1 MSDSTSATLPA
12 AAAAAAPASAAAVPP
27 APAVT
32 PAAAAAPAL
41 SAPERAVIYVGAAS
55 VSLVIGRQEESGQF
69 TRVESLDRPLPVA
82 RDIFRTRS
90 ITRSTVDQAAAIL
103 RDYLQTMRE
112 YGIPSTQLR
121 LFTSNILAEAT
132 NHEIFLNRLQVHSGV
147 APSLI
152 DDGNMTRLVYQI
164 AQRLLKR
171 NPTLANG
178 NTFVSHIG
186 PGNTRAIY
194 FQQGRL
200 AAYSNYRL
208 GIFRARE
215 AVSGTDEESQHQ
227 LLHLEEHIRGV
238 VDHLAQ
244 DYSSA
249 KIDHHVAIGAEI
261 QSVALRLGKPRH
273 GAHHVR
279 EKDLATLTDKLSRLN
294 PDELVR
300 ELHVHYTGAEGV
312 VPALQTNLALARR
325 FGDESLWVP
334 EGDFHLELMLD
345 LMTAGSRT
353 AVFQEEVMQAA
364 CEIGQ
369 RYKTDRKHADHVA
382 NFARQLFRELQHLH
396 GLDAKYELVLRVAA
410 TLHEVGMF
418 ISPREHHKH
427 SLYILLNTEIFGLS
441 TRDRELVALLARYHR
456 RYNPEPSHPHF
467 ADLSREDRM
476 IVLKLAAL
484 LRVAD
489 ALDRSHAQRI
499 KSIQLRPEGSRLAI
513 VTQGVDDTTIEQ
525 IAIDSKCDLFRE
537 IYGYDITLAKS

>member
-1 MSDSTSATLPA
+1 MSDPSSASTSA
-12 AAAAAAPASAAAVPP
+12 APATPP
-27 APAVT
+27 
-32 PAAAAAPAL
+32 
-41 SAPERAVIYVGAAS
+41 PEHAVIYVGAAS
-55 VSLVIGRQEESGQF
+55 VSLVIGRQDGSGQF
-69 TRVESLDRPLPVA
+69 IRVESLDRPLPMA
-82 RDIFRTRS
+82 RDIFRTHS
-90 ITRSTVDQAAAIL
+90 ITRTTVDQAAAIL

-112 YGIPSTQLR
+112 YGIPSSQLR
-121 LFTSNILAEAT
+121 LFTSNILAEAV

-171 NPTLANG
+171 NPTLATG

-215 AVSGTDEESQHQ
+215 AVATPDEESQHQ
-227 LLHLEEHIRGV
+227 LMHLEEHIRGV

-244 DYSSA
+244 DYSQV
-249 KIDHHVAIGAEI
+249 KINHHVAIGAEI
-261 QSVALRLGKPRH
+261 QSVAPRLGKARH
-273 GAHHVR
+273 GAHHVM
-279 EKDLATLTDKLSRLN
+279 ESGLASLTDRLSRLN

-300 ELHVHYTGAEGV
+300 ELHVHYTGAEGI

-325 FGDESLWVP
+325 FGDDSLWVP
-334 EGDFHLELMLD
+334 EGDFQLELMLD
-345 LMTAGSRT
+345 LMTSGSRT
-353 AVFQEEVMQAA
+353 SVFQEEVMQAA
-364 CEIGQ
+364 SEIGV

-396 GLDAKYELVLRVAA
+396 GLDPKYELVLRVAA

-441 TRDRELVALLARYHR
+441 TKDREMVALLARYHR
-456 RYNPEPSHPHF
+456 RYNPEPNHPHF
-467 ADLSREDRM
+467 SDLSREDRM

-484 LRVAD
+484 LRLAE
-489 ALDRSHAQRI
+489 APDRSHAPRI
-499 KSIQLRPEGSRLAI
+499 KAIPLRPEGPRLN
-513 VTQGVDDTTIEQ
+513 VLTSGVDDTTVEQ

>member
-1 MSDSTSATLPA
+1 MSDPTP
-12 AAAAAAPASAAAVPP
+12 APASTAATAMAQAIAPP
-27 APAVT
+27 
-32 PAAAAAPAL
+32 
-41 SAPERAVIYVGAAS
+41 PEHAVIYVGAAS
-55 VSLVIGRQEESGQF
+55 VSLVIGRKDESGQF
-69 TRVESLDRPLPVA
+69 LRVESLDRPLPLA
-82 RDIFRTRS
+82 RDIFRTNS
-90 ITRSTVDQAAAIL
+90 ITRSTVDQAASIL
-103 RDYLQTMRE
+103 RDYLQSMRE
-112 YGIPSTQLR
+112 YGIPSSQLR
-121 LFTSNILAEAT
+121 LFTTNILAEAT

-194 FQQGRL
+194 FQHGRL
-200 AAYSNYRL
+200 TAYSNYRL

-215 AVSGTDEESQHQ
+215 AVAAPDEESQHQ
-227 LLHLEEHIRGV
+227 LMHLEEHIRGV

-244 DYSSA
+244 DYSNV

-261 QSVALRLGKPRH
+261 QSVAPRLGKARH
-273 GAHHVR
+273 GAHRVL
-279 EKDLATLTDKLSRLN
+279 EDGLASLTDKLSRLN

-300 ELHVHYTGAEGV
+300 ELHVHYTGAEGI

-334 EGDFHLELMLD
+334 EGEFQLELMLD
-345 LMTAGSRT
+345 LMTSGSRT

-364 CEIGQ
+364 SEIGL

-382 NFARQLFRELQHLH
+382 NFCRQLFRELQHLH
-396 GLDAKYELVLRVAA
+396 GLDPKYELVLRVAA

-441 TRDRELVALLARYHR
+441 SQDREMVALLARYHR
-456 RYNPEPSHPHF
+456 RYNPESSHPHF
-467 ADLSREDRM
+467 SDLSREDRM

-484 LRVAD
+484 LRLAD

-499 KSIQLRPEGSRLAI
+499 KSIQLRPEGPRLN
-513 VTQGVDDTTIEQ
+513 VLTQGVDDTTVEQ
-525 IAIDSKCDLFRE
+525 IAINSKCDLFRE

>member
-1 MSDSTSATLPA
+1 MTFPGMSDTPLANPT
-12 AAAAAAPASAAAVPP
+12 P
-27 APAVT
+27 APT
-32 PAAAAAPAL
+32 APTL
-41 SAPERAVIYVGAAS
+41 APVAPPPEHAVIYVGAAS
-55 VSLVIGRQEESGQF
+55 VSLVIGRPDSTGLF
-69 TRVESLDRPLPVA
+69 SRVESLDRPLPLA
-82 RDIFRTRS
+82 RDIFRTRT

-103 RDYLQTMRE
+103 RDYLHAIRE
-112 YGIPSTQLR
+112 YSIPTSQLR
-121 LFTSNILAEAT
+121 LFTTNILAEAT

-178 NTFVSHIG
+178 NTFISHIG

-215 AVSGTDEESQHQ
+215 AVAAPDEESQHQ
-227 LLHLEEHIRGV
+227 MLHLEEHIRGV

-244 DYSSA
+244 DYSDV
-249 KIDHHVAIGAEI
+249 KFTNHVAIGAEI
-261 QSVALRLGKPRH
+261 QSVAPKLGKARH
-273 GAHHVR
+273 GAHRVV
-279 EKDLATLTDKLSRLN
+279 EEDLAELTDKLARLT

-300 ELHVHYTGAEGV
+300 ELHLHYTGAEGMI
-312 VPALQTNLALARR
+312 PALQTNLALARR
-325 FGDESLWVP
+325 FGDETLWVP
-334 EGDFHLELMLD
+334 EGDFHLDLMLD
-345 LMTAGSRT
+345 LMNSSSRT
-353 AVFQEEVMQAA
+353 VFFQEEVMQAA
-364 CEIGQ
+364 CEIGA
-369 RYKTDRKHADHVA
+369 RYKTDRKHADCVA
-382 NFARQLFRELQHLH
+382 NFSRQLFRELQHLH
-396 GLDAKYELVLRVAA
+396 GLDPKYELVLRVAA

-441 TRDRELVALLARYHR
+441 TQDREMVALLARYHR
-456 RYNPEPSHPHF
+456 RYNPEPNHPHF
-467 ADLSREDRM
+467 SDLSREDRM

-484 LRVAD
+484 LRLAD
-489 ALDRSHAQRI
+489 GLDRSHSQRI
-499 KSIQLRPEGSRLAI
+499 KSIQLRPEGSRLT
-513 VTQGVDDTTIEQ
+513 VLTQGVDDTTVEQ

-537 IYGYDITLAKS
+537 IYGYDITLAKL